1 MSTDLDQGVREDDG
15 RRVRDAELYDRLA
28 EAHREGSNWS
38 GRSNGGTPRRCGRC
52 SAWALPSW

>member
-28 EAHREGSNWS
+28 ERAS
-38 GRSNGGTPRRCGRC
+38 RRFELERTIQWRNAAALWAMF
-52 SAWALPSW
+52 SMALPSW